1 MKRLI
6 IMLVVSVL
14 ATLTLATAAS
24 ASTSSVPTRHVVVGE
39 PCVKGGQIATCWMTR
54 RKHFQFTIGPSE
66 WIARARW
73 SHWNG
78 HSARGRGTLWVSDV
92 GTQRLGRVTVVL
104 SRPRGHQLISGHR
117 HPHFTRMH
125 LTGPGA
131 RDTARRWRWEGRF
144 HEWQEAATA
153 ASLRSVPVVDA
164 SGHGWAHPSVR
175 PPSSSARK
183 AHLYSALLAVCTV
196 ACAGITGTIVRTLP
210 ASCGPTAASGVAPRA
225 TLERPAIG
233 SVTSAAWWLAA
244 CPSGSGCGL
253 AGSAAGW

>member
-92 GTQRLGRVTVVL
+92 GTQRLGRVSVVL

-131 RDTARRWRWEGRF
+131 RDTARRW
-144 HEWQEAATA
+144 
-153 ASLRSVPVVDA
+153 P
-164 SGHGWAHPSVR
+164 
-175 PPSSSARK
+175 
-183 AHLYSALLAVCTV
+183 
-196 ACAGITGTIVRTLP
+196 
-210 ASCGPTAASGVAPRA
+210 
-225 TLERPAIG
+225 
-233 SVTSAAWWLAA
+233 
-244 CPSGSGCGL
+244 
-253 AGSAAGW
+253 

>member
-6 IMLVVSVL
+6 IMLVVTVL
-14 ATLTLATAAS
+14 ATLTLAAAAS

-54 RKHFQFTIGPSE
+54 RKHFQLTIGPSE

-175 PPSSSARK
+175 HLLRRGRRTCARLCWPAARSPALASLGPSRARYRQAVDRQLHPELRPGPP
-183 AHLYSALLAVCTV
+183 
-196 ACAGITGTIVRTLP
+196 
-210 ASCGPTAASGVAPRA
+210 
-225 TLERPAIG
+225 
-233 SVTSAAWWLAA
+233 
-244 CPSGSGCGL
+244 
-253 AGSAAGW
+253 